1 MGHPALKIGSLPPI
15 PAMGELRPNQARR
28 ELRKARMSST
38 LDRLLAPGIRL
49 MQVARLPVKFA
60 IISAA
65 FMVPLC
71 VAVYGVVSYAQS
83 NIEFARQEQ
92 LGAAYA
98 ASMNKFMA
106 SVSARRAGGGSATA
120 AGADALDQ
128 ARALNASQGNA
139 LGLDQELLR
148 LQASWKGE
156 NAEDIAAQAL
166 TLYGLISDNSK
177 LTLDPDLDSYYAM
190 AIVMDYAPKLAETAA
205 RLDAMAL
212 EIKAAGVV
220 SSDDDVAIQFIAARA
235 STYRDSLA
243 LAIERATGANPS
255 LQSKLDGRKL
265 EQAYAEFK
273 SHADTLRKGD
283 VTAAQAGIGGALS
296 EETLAVSTATAA
308 VLNELLAI
316 RIDGFEQRRNVLLV
330 VTLIGLSLAVYLI
343 TSFYWSNLR
352 GFEALMT
359 RMRKLAQGDLT
370 TTYPA
375 RGTDEIAQLLNA
387 FHGSREQLQT
397 LVLRIREV
405 TTEIDTA
412 GQQIASSN
420 DELAQREASQSSAV
434 RITAERAQHVQ
445 GNVQRNL
452 DNALHGERVSND
464 ARGVASRGNQAVGQ
478 VVQTMQA
485 ITSSSKK
492 IGDIIGVID
501 GIAFQTNLL
510 ALNAAVEA
518 ARAGEQGRGFAVVA
532 SEVRSLAQ
540 RSATAANEI
549 KKLIGASLEDVQ
561 KGAALVN
568 GAGDTMKE
576 ILASV
581 ESVSRIMQE
590 IATASRT
597 QSDDI
602 AQLHQSID
610 RIDGDTQQNA
620 ARVEE
625 TAAIAQSLRSQVETL
640 LDAVG
645 MFTLSK
651 DDAHPNAAAAP
662 RPVVAASTESE
673 EEGLRSAA

>member
-1 MGHPALKIGSLPPI
+1 
-15 PAMGELRPNQARR
+15 
-28 ELRKARMSST
+28 MSST

-71 VAVYGVVSYAQS
+71 VAVYGVVSYSKS
-83 NIEFARQEQ
+83 NIEFAQQEQ
-92 LGAAYA
+92 LGSAFLP
-98 ASMNKFMA
+98 SMNKFMA
-106 SVSARRAGGGSATA
+106 SLSARRAGGGSG
-120 AGADALDQ
+120 AGADALEQ
-128 ARALNASQGNA
+128 ARALNVSQDNV
-139 LGLDQELLR
+139 LDIDQDLLS

-156 NAEDIAAQAL
+156 NVEAVAEQAL

-212 EIKAAGVV
+212 KIKAAGAV

-255 LQSKLDGRKL
+255 LKSKLDGRKL

-283 VTAAQAGIGGALS
+283 LSAAQAGVGNALS

-308 VLNELLAI
+308 VLDELLAI

-330 VTLIGLSLAVYLI
+330 ITLIGLSLAVYLI
-343 TSFYWSNLR
+343 SSFYWSNLR

-387 FHGSREQLQT
+387 FNGSREQLQT

-405 TTEIDTA
+405 TSEIDTA

-501 GIAFQTNLL
+501 DIAFQTNLL

-581 ESVSRIMQE
+581 ESVSHIMQE

-602 AQLHQSID
+602 AQLHRSID

-651 DDAHPNAAAAP
+651 DVARQSTAAAP
-662 RPVVAASTESE
+662 HPVVAASTESE
-673 EEGLRSAA
+673 EESLRSAA

>member
-1 MGHPALKIGSLPPI
+1 M
-15 PAMGELRPNQARR
+15 
-28 ELRKARMSST
+28 
-38 LDRLLAPGIRL
+38 DRLLAPGIRL
-49 MQVARLPVKFA
+49 MQVARLPIKFA
-60 IISAA
+60 IISTA

-71 VAVYGVVSYAQS
+71 VAVYGVVSYSKS
-83 NIEFARQEQ
+83 NIEFAQQER
-92 LGAAYA
+92 LGTAFLP
-98 ASMNKFMA
+98 SINKFMA
-106 SVSARRAGGGSATA
+106 ALSARRAGSGQTA
-120 AGADALDQ
+120 SDAGRDALDQ
-128 ARALNASQGNA
+128 ARALNESQDNVLA
-139 LGLDQELLR
+139 IDQELRR
-148 LQASWKGE
+148 LQAGWNGDAPE
-156 NAEDIAAQAL
+156 EVAAQAL

-205 RLDAMAL
+205 RLDAVAL
-212 EIKAAGVV
+212 KIKAAGTV
-220 SSDDDVAIQFIAARA
+220 STEDDVAIQFIAARA

-255 LQSKLDGRKL
+255 LKPKLDSREF

-273 SHADTLRKGD
+273 AHAESLRKGD
-283 VTAAQAGIGGALS
+283 LTAAQAGVGGKLGQQTLS
-296 EETLAVSTATAA
+296 VSTAATA
-308 VLNELLAI
+308 VLDDLLAI
-316 RIDGFEQRRNVLLV
+316 RIEGFEHRRNVLLAI
-330 VTLIGLSLAVYLI
+330 TLISLTLAVYLI
-343 TSFYWSNLR
+343 SSFYLSNLR

-370 TTYPA
+370 TNYPA
-375 RGTDEIAQLLNA
+375 RGTDEIAQLIDA
-387 FHGSREQLQT
+387 FNVSREQLQS
-397 LVLRIREV
+397 LVHRIREV
-405 TTEIDTA
+405 TSEIDIA

-420 DELAQREASQSSAV
+420 DELAQRESSQSSAV
-434 RITAERAQHVQ
+434 RLTAERAQQVQ

-485 ITSSSKK
+485 ITSSSRR

-501 GIAFQTNLL
+501 DIAFQTNLL

-532 SEVRSLAQ
+532 SEVRNLAQ

-549 KKLIGASLEDVQ
+549 KKLIGASIEDVR
-561 KGAALVN
+561 KGATLVN
-568 GAGDTMKE
+568 GAGDTMQE

-581 ESVSRIMQE
+581 ERVSRIMQE

-597 QSDDI
+597 QTDDI
-602 AQLHQSID
+602 AQLHQAID

-620 ARVEE
+620 AQVEQ
-625 TAAIAQSLRSQVETL
+625 TAAVAQSLRSQVETL

-645 MFTLSK
+645 MFTLSGNG
-651 DDAHPNAAAAP
+651 ARPSGMVAAP
-662 RPVVAASTESE
+662 MPKPGRTEE
-673 EEGLRSAA
+673 ADEQTFRSAA